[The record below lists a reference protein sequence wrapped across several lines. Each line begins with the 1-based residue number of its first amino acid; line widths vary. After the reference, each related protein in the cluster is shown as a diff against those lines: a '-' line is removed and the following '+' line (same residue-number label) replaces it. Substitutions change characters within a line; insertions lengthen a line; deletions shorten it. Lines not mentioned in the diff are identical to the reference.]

1 MALPLTL
8 LLSRQRQ
15 EIRKKAVGQGT
26 AVMRL
31 VPQTATTNTGVQTF
45 PVEIKITAP
54 QTTNNKGISGVDA
67 VLSYTFTGGTP
78 LLNLASGNP
87 SSDIVRGLPDPWSYT
102 YRQVEVSGNTMTLSI
117 SAVYMQGGTDGFNAA
132 TEQTFV
138 TLNFHPQVN
147 GTVNLTFNNA
157 LTKIKEKATNNDI
170 LQAPT
175 GGTYTVGGG
184 ATATPT
190 PTGGVTGTPTPTST
204 PPVTPTPTGGITPT
218 PTGAPNIS
226 RISNYCGKPSETIL
240 TIYGTDFGATQG
252 ESKVYFRYKASTI
265 AEDSASQEA
274 LADVLSWTNTAVFA
288 RVPTV
293 NFGGNNAVVAKIKL
307 VKAGYTAN
315 PAIFPD
321 GNTAFFAIA
330 QSLPKYVADLNC
342 DNAVNEADFSI
353 LLNFYNK

>member
-117 SAVYMQGGTDGFNAA
+117 SAVYMQGGTDGFDAT

-138 TLNFHPQVN
+138 TLNFHPQAN

-175 GGTYTVGGG
+175 AGTYTVGGG
-184 ATATPT
+184 STPTPTTTVAPTATPTIPVATATP
-190 PTGGVTGTPTPTST
+190 
-204 PPVTPTPTGGITPT
+204 PPP
-218 PTGAPNIS
+218 GAPSIS

-240 TIYGTDFGATQG
+240 TIYGADFGATQG

-265 AEDSASQEA
+265 AEDSTSQEA
-274 LADVLSWTNTAVFA
+274 LADVISWTNTAVFA

-293 NFGGNNAVVAKIKL
+293 NLGGNNAVVAKIKM
-307 VKAGYTAN
+307 VKAGHTAN
-315 PAIFPD
+315 PAIFPE
-321 GNTAFFAIA
+321 GNNAFFAIA